1 MSVSD
6 RAPPP
11 APPGSSFNLLCIGEI
26 GRRSDLGT
34 VAGLQGVLQAAFDS
48 PSEEAKT
55 AGSFALGNVA
65 IGAMGSYLPYIL
77 KAIREQPKQQCSL
90 LHALKQVL
98 LPPPADEPR
107 PPMSDADI
115 QAVLQLLLTHT
126 ESEEDG
132 VRSVVAECLG
142 CLLQTHP
149 AVTVPALQQRTTA
162 QGGPARATACHAVR
176 CGNLT
181 RTSPRHSPL
190 PLLRF
195 PRARSLAHPPPPRR
209 SALPF

>member
-1 MSVSD
+1 M
-6 RAPPP
+6 
-11 APPGSSFNLLCIGEI
+11 CIGEI
-26 GRRSDLGT
+26 GRRADLGS

-48 PSEEAKT
+48 PSEEVKT
-55 AGSFALGNVA
+55 AGAFALGNVA

-77 KAIREQPKQQCSL
+77 KAVREQPKQQCSL

-98 LPPPADEPR
+98 LPPAADEPR
-107 PPMSDADI
+107 PPMSDGDI
-115 QAVLQLLLTHT
+115 QAVLQLLLTLT

-162 QGGPARATACHAVR
+162 QGGMARATACHAVR
-176 CGNLT
+176 CAT
-181 RTSPRHSPL
+181 AAKQPRHLSGCSLLLLFSPSQH
-190 PLLRF
+190 LLD
-195 PRARSLAHPPPPRR
+195 A
-209 SALPF
+209 